1 MKRLNSFFTETPMP
15 WKRVILLALA
25 CGVVPGLLMVPDFL
39 KETSLQQPG
48 ISFEFWIAAALLIIL
63 NCEKPLEAGLKTFV
77 FFLISQPLIY
87 LVQVPLNPMGW
98 ELFSYYPRWAKLTL
112 LTLPGGVIAWYTKK
126 GGVLGALILAVAM
139 GILCLELP
147 TAVNMMVNAF
157 PRYSLSVL
165 FIAAELV
172 LFPMIIFPVKKDR
185 IISFALSAVMLIGFG
200 IRTWMQINDRKENYG
215 FMLEG
220 TAPFEVLTEPQD
232 GVDIRIE
239 GECLWVTT
247 EYYGG
252 LSIDVR
258 DADGNVFTVLFS
270 CSEDGYTW
278 DIEK

>member
-1 MKRLNSFFTETPMP
+1 MKRLNRFFTGTPMP
-15 WKRVILLALA
+15 WNRVILLALA

-48 ISFEFWIAAALLIIL
+48 ISFEFWIAAALFIIL

-112 LTLPGGVIAWYTKK
+112 LTLPGGMIAWYTKK

-172 LFPMIIFPVKKDR
+172 LFPMIVFPVKKDR

-200 IRTWMQINDRKENYG
+200 IRTWMQIKDRKENYG